1 MLPRVRSTFAV
12 LGREKIP
19 LTPFVTEPWLLWLF
33 FDSLA
38 TCRVCGPE
46 SRLALPTC
54 QGRQLRVNVTTAH
67 STSYSHV
74 PLHRERCGDYDLAL
88 FGLAR
93 RRRVTGEV
101 SRSGAIEGEMGNK
114 DLAPAVARSVP
125 FLFTYQLQ
133 ATIVVIRLRV
143 SQSLV

>member
-12 LGREKIP
+12 LGREKDSFDAICHRTVAP
-19 LTPFVTEPWLLWLF
+19 LAF

-38 TCRVCGPE
+38 TCRVCGAE

-54 QGRQLRVNVTTAH
+54 QGRQLRVNVTTAQ

-74 PLHRERCGDYDLAL
+74 PPHRERCGDYDLAL